1 MLKLS
6 LAVVIASINFGFY
19 WNDPAYESFVVNPHN
34 RLNPNP
40 VPSIYTFDPG
50 QKVLPH
56 CQECAEIEKG
66 KPLSVQELKE
76 VLKRHVVDKDNPGL
90 DQYRFP
96 PYYVTK

>member
-6 LAVVIASINFGFY
+6 LAVVIASINAGFY
-19 WNDPAYESFVVNPHN
+19 WNDPAYESFVVNPDN
-34 RLNPNP
+34 RLNK
-40 VPSIYTFDPG
+40 TFAPYVFKFYPG

-66 KPLSVQELKE
+66 KPLSVQEMKE
-76 VLKRHVVDKDNPGL
+76 VLKRHVLDKENPVADG
-90 DQYRFP
+90 YRFP